1 MENTVNWPEEVYN
14 FTKVQGSV
22 KTWVLNKKLPIT
34 ESTAV
39 YSNNYGE
46 SLVFTKEVI
55 SLYYYTSLENC
66 YDAWIDSIEKFK
78 EKVIKQFENKCGIN
92 YYEYSNAKFKAWLD
106 GQPEFKERM
115 QKVKDEMDKSE

>member
-55 SLYYYTSLENC
+55 SLYYYTSLKDC
-66 YDAWIDSIEKFK
+66 YEAWIESIDQFK
-78 EKVIKQFENKCGIN
+78 KKVIKQFENKCGIQ
-92 YYEYSNAKFKAWLD
+92 YKSPTEQRLD
-106 GQPEFKERM
+106 QFIKEHW
-115 QKVKDEMDKSE
+115 KYEMDKSK